1 MKNKQVKQ
9 LREITGAGILD
20 CQQALSQAKGDLDKA
35 LDLLR
40 KKGQKIAQNK
50 AVRSANEGIIESYI
64 HSNSKIGVLV
74 ELVCETDFVA
84 RSEEFK
90 QLGHDIAM
98 QIAATNPLWNSPEDI
113 PPETLEKEKEIY
125 AQNLNPARPQKT
137 RDQIINGKLQK
148 FYSEVCLLNQ
158 PFVKDDKITVKELI
172 QNKIAKLGENIQV
185 KRFVRFSL

>member
-50 AVRSANEGIIESYI
+50 AARSANEGIIESYI

-98 QIAATNPLWNSPEDI
+98 QVAATNPLWNSPEDI
-113 PPETLEKEKEIY
+113 PPET
-125 AQNLNPARPQKT
+125 
-137 RDQIINGKLQK
+137 
-148 FYSEVCLLNQ
+148 
-158 PFVKDDKITVKELI
+158 
-172 QNKIAKLGENIQV
+172 
-185 KRFVRFSL
+185 